1 MTSGNSNSLFYHR
14 IRLTVS
20 WNDSSVVNAYYDG
33 DCDNKVVVGLDDMAR
48 IWTPDVYLYN
58 AIDTVCD
65 MG

>member
-1 MTSGNSNSLFYHR
+1 MTSGNSNSLFFHR

-20 WNDSSVVNAYYDG
+20 WNDSSVVNAFYDD